1 MTLATDQKLD
11 THGLS
16 ATAKTLLAM
25 RDAVLD
31 HWEREVREHVPA
43 ARDVAGP
50 VLINTLPAFFDNM
63 AEAISPNHPR
73 SNATSHNNAAAVHG
87 GERARMTSFKPDQI
101 VHEYQLFKR
110 AVLAVA
116 QQHGLQFN
124 AAEYASIEHSIDCAA
139 RESIREFTAMHED
152 MRQRLAAGLS
162 HDMRSPLAVIAN
174 GAQLIGMSADLDK
187 AQMLATKIASNAKR
201 LEAMMEELL
210 DALTF
215 ERTEKLPLSPSHFDM
230 YALALSVQ
238 QEFNILRSGAVE
250 LSGVAVM
257 GYWCHNSMCRA
268 LENLVMNAFKYGDGK
283 PIRINVDETR
293 GRLILSVRNT
303 GTPIPAEQHNRI
315 FGYLRRESGAD
326 KAGWGIGL
334 PFVRAVAES
343 HGGSAAV
350 DSSAATGTTFLIDV
364 PVDCRFADAAPQ

>member
-11 THGLS
+11 TRGLS
-16 ATAKTLLAM
+16 AASRGLLAL

-31 HWEREVREHVPA
+31 RWERDVREHVPA

-50 VLINTLPAFFDNM
+50 VLVNTLPAFFDNL
-63 AEAISPNHPR
+63 AEAMTPSYPR
-73 SNATSHNNAAAVHG
+73 ANATSHTNAAAVHG
-87 GERARMTSFKPDQI
+87 GERARMTTFKPDQI

-110 AVLAVA
+110 AVLGVA
-116 QQHGLQFN
+116 QAHGLQLDDD
-124 AAEYASIEHSIDCAA
+124 ERASVEHSVDCAA
-139 RESIREFTAMHED
+139 RESIREFTAMHEG

-174 GAQLIGMSADLDK
+174 AAQLIGMSSDL
-187 AQMLATKIASNAKR
+187 AGTHAMSAKITANTKR
-201 LEAMMEELL
+201 LEQMMEELL

-215 ERTEKLPLSPSHFDM
+215 ERTEKLPLSLSHFDM
-230 YALALSVQ
+230 RELALSVQ
-238 QEFNILRSGAVE
+238 QEFNSMRPGAVE
-250 LSGVAVM
+250 VTGTSVTGH
-257 GYWCHNSMCRA
+257 WCHNSMCRA
-268 LENLVMNAFKYGDGK
+268 LENLVVNAFKYGDGK
-283 PIRINVDETR
+283 TIRINVDGTR
-293 GRLILSVRNT
+293 GRLMLSVHNT
-303 GTPIPAEQHNRI
+303 GTPIPPEQHNRI

-350 DSSAATGTTFLIDV
+350 DSSAASGTTFLIDV
-364 PVDCRFADAAPQ
+364 LADCRDC